1 MIKVAFVC
9 HGNICRSPL
18 AEFLMK
24 DKLKKLNLLDKFEVQ
39 SFGTS
44 YEEHGNPV
52 YPPVKRLLN
61 KINIDCS
68 AKRAQTITARD
79 YPKFDYFLCMDSY
92 NKRNLLKIFGSDTEN
107 KVFMLLDFVK
117 GIEDNEVADPYYY
130 GGYDK
135 VFSDINKG
143 IDGFITHLN
152 IK

>member
-1 MIKVAFVC
+1 M
-9 HGNICRSPL
+9 

-24 DKLKKLNLLDKFEVQ
+24 DKLEKLGIANEFFVSSHAVSD
-39 SFGTS
+39 
-44 YEEHGNPV
+44 EEIYSGVGNPV
-52 YPPVKRLLN
+52 YPPVKRLLSE
-61 KINIDCS
+61 INIDCS
-68 AKRAQTITARD
+68 AKRAQTITSRD

-143 IDGFITHLN
+143 IDGFLTHLN

>member
-24 DKLKKLNLLDKFEVQ
+24 DKVKKLGLTDKFYIE

-52 YPPVKRLLN
+52 YPPIKRLLSAM
-61 KINIDCS
+61 NIDTGS
-68 AKRAQTITARD
+68 KRAQTITARD
-79 YPKFDYFLCMDSY
+79 YANFDYFLCMDSY
-92 NKRNLLKIFGSDTEN
+92 NKRNLLRIFGSDN
-107 KVFMLLDFVK
+107 DSKVFMLLDFVD
-117 GIEDNEVADPYYY
+117 GIIDNEVADPYYY

-135 VFSDINKG
+135 VFSDIEKG
-143 IDGFITHLN
+143 INAFLE
-152 IK
+152 KVK